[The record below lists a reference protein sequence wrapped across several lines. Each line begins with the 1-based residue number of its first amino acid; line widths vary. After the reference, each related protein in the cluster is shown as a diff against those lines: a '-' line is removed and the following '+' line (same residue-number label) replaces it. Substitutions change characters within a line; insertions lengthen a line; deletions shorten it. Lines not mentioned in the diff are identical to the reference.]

1 MVVFGCRHSISVV
14 AVAVADSGRRRRP
27 PVDLLSVAA
36 GVPDLLQ
43 GLVVEEIVLV
53 VVVAVASVVVHRWFR
68 LRLHHVF

>member
-43 GLVVEEIVLV
+43 GLVVEEILV
-53 VVVAVASVVVHRWFR
+53 DVQVA
-68 LRLHHVF
+68 

>member
-1 MVVFGCRHSISVV
+1 M
-14 AVAVADSGRRRRP
+14 AVADSGRRRRP

-53 VVVAVASVVVHRWFR
+53 VVVAVVSVVVHR
-68 LRLHHVF
+68 